1 MCVCTLGV
9 LGELRSALLIGSEI
23 EPGKDRSRLVFFA
36 VQSALR
42 SEFQEVEIGFL
53 NLMKIDVNRC
63 FRDRRMMEGCL
74 LGFIN
79 TTLIFKSV
87 CVCLTDKNIHFKKK
101 QQQQQQYSI
110 VG

>member
-23 EPGKDRSRLVFFA
+23 EPGTDRSRLVFFA

-63 FRDRRMMEGCL
+63 FRDRRMMEGTVESCL
-74 LGFIN
+74 FGFIN

-87 CVCLTDKNIHFKKK
+87 CVCVFNRQKHSL
-101 QQQQQQYSI
+101 
-110 VG
+110 